1 MTIDTAQT
9 TPARVVLITGG
20 NRGIG
25 LAIANT
31 FARNGDRVA
40 ITSRKDGPIEG
51 LDASVGVYV
60 GDVTVQSDVD
70 QIFSAIEADLGPV
83 QVLVANAGVTNDG
96 LFVKMSDQAWLDTI
110 DTNLTGVFRVAR
122 RASMPMM
129 KARAG
134 SIILMSSVVAMTG
147 SAGQVNYA
155 TTKAGMI
162 GFARSLARELGSRG
176 VRVNVIAPGPIA
188 TDMLDALEASQ
199 RDAMTAMVPLGR
211 VGTTDDVAQA
221 ALFLGSDAASYITG
235 AVLPVDG
242 GMGMGH

>member
-9 TPARVVLITGG
+9 TPARVVFITGG

-40 ITSRKDGPIEG
+40 ITSRKDGPIDG
-51 LDASVGVYV
+51 LDSSVGVYV

-70 QIFSAIEADLGPV
+70 QIFAAIEADLGPV
-83 QVLVANAGVTNDG
+83 QVLIANAGVTNDG

-162 GFARSLARELGSRG
+162 GFARSLARELGSLG

-221 ALFLGSDAASYITG
+221 ALFLASDAASYITG